1 MKKYFKKLTAILV
14 VLVMLLASVPASA
27 QTTSTAQKRSVY
39 SQVNVQKGYI
49 LGSYNLNKTSV
60 KITQSRKLGTVKST
74 KRSDGYTWYYFYP
87 AKAGNTTITVVAKDK
102 LSGSKAETTK
112 YPFTIVKYQNPVSSV
127 KIRNT
132 NISGNKLN
140 KTDRLYLSYSKY
152 SRQNNTLKITA
163 KKGWALRS
171 LVAFDKSG
179 NQLNIE
185 EIKKFKAFGGKG
197 NYILKAEFFNE
208 KRQTSELI
216 EIVFK

>member
-1 MKKYFKKLTAILV
+1 M
-14 VLVMLLASVPASA
+14 
-27 QTTSTAQKRSVY
+27 
-39 SQVNVQKGYI
+39 
-49 LGSYNLNKTSV
+49 
-60 KITQSRKLGTVKST
+60 KLGTVKST

-112 YPFTIVKYQNPVSSV
+112 YPFTILKYQNPVSSV

-185 EIKKFKAFGGKG
+185 EIKKFKALEENATIFESG
-197 NYILKAEFFNE
+197 IF
-208 KRQTSELI
+208 Q
-216 EIVFK
+216 

>member
-1 MKKYFKKLTAILV
+1 MVTPGIIFIL
-14 VLVMLLASVPASA
+14 LRLEI
-27 QTTSTAQKRSVY
+27 Q
-39 SQVNVQKGYI
+39 
-49 LGSYNLNKTSV
+49 
-60 KITQSRKLGTVKST
+60 
-74 KRSDGYTWYYFYP
+74 
-87 AKAGNTTITVVAKDK
+87 

-112 YPFTIVKYQNPVSSV
+112 YPFTILKYQNPVSSV

-208 KRQTSELI
+208 KRQTSEFI

>member
-14 VLVMLLASVPASA
+14 VLVMLLASVTASA

-112 YPFTIVKYQNPVSSV
+112 YPFTILKYQNPVSSV

-140 KTDRLYLSYSKY
+140 KTDRLYLSCGSLRANSCIILEKSSAQDTSYPQEQRFFFRRFAMILS
-152 SRQNNTLKITA
+152 SSTIKI
-163 KKGWALRS
+163 R
-171 LVAFDKSG
+171 
-179 NQLNIE
+179 
-185 EIKKFKAFGGKG
+185 
-197 NYILKAEFFNE
+197 YICAPFW
-208 KRQTSELI
+208 LI
-216 EIVFK
+216 IR